1 MTSTILRVIVANS
14 QFPARSPLTAPRMAL
29 WEIILLGIVQG
40 LTEFLPVS
48 SSGHLVVAN
57 SLLEAMGGKPVE
69 DLVEV
74 SIVLHL
80 GTLLAVLAFYRREI
94 VRLLGTDRKAIPQL
108 IVGTIPAVIVG
119 LLIKKGPFEGLE
131 KLILENPLV
140 AGLMFPVTAAAL
152 LWVSRRKPGELD
164 YPQLTW
170 QKSLVIG
177 LMQAAAILP
186 GISRSGFTIA
196 GGLGVGLSRQA
207 AATFA
212 FLLAIPVIAG
222 AGLLESLDAMKAGT
236 TGTSPFNLVV
246 GFVVS
251 FAVGWAALKLLVG
264 LVQRG
269 RLAMFAYY
277 LIPLGIAVLV
287 WRLVAN

>member
-1 MTSTILRVIVANS
+1 MS
-14 QFPARSPLTAPRMAL
+14 L

-57 SLLEAMGGKPVE
+57 GLLETFGSDPVE

-94 VRLLGTDRKAIPQL
+94 LRLLGEDRRAIPLL
-108 IVGTIPAVIVG
+108 IVGTIPAVIFG

-131 KLILENPLV
+131 KMILENPLV
-140 AGLMFPVTAAAL
+140 AGLMFPVTAATL
-152 LWVSRRKPGELD
+152 LWVSRRDQGDIE

-170 QKSLVIG
+170 QKSLLIG

-196 GGLGVGLSRQA
+196 AGLGVGLSRKSSS
-207 AATFA
+207 TFA

-222 AGLLESLDAMKAGT
+222 AGLLESLDAMEAGT
-236 TGTSPFNLVV
+236 TGTSPTNLAIGFAVSFVV
-246 GFVVS
+246 GW
-251 FAVGWAALKLLVG
+251 GALKLLVG

-277 LIPLGIAVLV
+277 LIPLGVAV
-287 WRLVAN
+287 VAWQLAS